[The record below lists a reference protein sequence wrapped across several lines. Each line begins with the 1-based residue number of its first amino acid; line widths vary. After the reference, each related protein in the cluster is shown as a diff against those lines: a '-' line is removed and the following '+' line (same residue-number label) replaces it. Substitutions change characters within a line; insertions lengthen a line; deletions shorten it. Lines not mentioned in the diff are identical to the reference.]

1 MSAALSG
8 GQEITSAFSRSLY
21 YATPW
26 IHPLSHTRE
35 QKGTYTSARARALS
49 SNTLLTSSRVRVR
62 ARSLRAGR
70 ISENDSTSHTRTRGY
85 LSLSPRSPPRPPPY
99 RRPAHV
105 CMPGAGDTCVYTRG
119 VCTARYGRDTSGL
132 TIMRLVANG
141 TDTRIPAD
149 VTTCKMAAYDASDA
163 DAEPPP

>member
-85 LSLSPRSPPRPPPY
+85 LSLSPRPPP
-99 RRPAHV
+99 PAPPAALPPTAVPPTYACPEPEIRACTH
-105 CMPGAGDTCVYTRG
+105 AACVPRG
-119 VCTARYGRDTSGL
+119 MAE
-132 TIMRLVANG
+132 
-141 TDTRIPAD
+141 IPLG
-149 VTTCKMAAYDASDA
+149 
-163 DAEPPP
+163 